1 MGQVG
6 DLRVFAFFL
15 PASVWEQSLFPVWE
29 QCGDENLGAR
39 LSPWTGAEEKVAG
52 LLSHRAE
59 MNGLRI
65 TAFKGTVRNFFTMS
79 AVHV

>member
-1 MGQVG
+1 
-6 DLRVFAFFL
+6 
-15 PASVWEQSLFPVWE
+15 
-29 QCGDENLGAR
+29 
-39 LSPWTGAEEKVAG
+39 VAG